1 MFVFSSII
9 RECSQWN
16 KDPVSTQKSDWYK
29 KYDGQVVLVRIGKRG
44 DVNMGV
50 RCHVL
55 SRAAR
60 VENSDCVS

>member
-1 MFVFSSII
+1 M
-9 RECSQWN
+9 
-16 KDPVSTQKSDWYK
+16 STQKSDWYK

-50 RCHVL
+50 GCHVL

-60 VENSDCVS
+60 VENRDCVS